1 MIMVDGRSMTS
12 DAPQVSRA
20 AVWGA
25 VLSLVSLLGPCIVL
39 ALPGLVLGR
48 LSGRKIR
55 QEPQRYRGIK
65 WANWAV
71 GLGITGCLLTVPMWW
86 AVYELG
92 VLPLRYVEAMA
103 TDEARTGPQLQR
115 VAGACVAYAQT
126 HDGIYPDHL
135 GRLVAGGAITYAD
148 LDTLVGARVPPTVP
162 VNTDA
167 PDASEQVAAHS
178 DFAYFGA
185 GLRVQNLAD
194 VGLLLAER
202 YDRKSGQRW
211 VAYADGRVE
220 LVRSPECLKLAGL
233 TDRIRQQ
240 RGLPPL
246 EMP

>member
-1 MIMVDGRSMTS
+1 MTMADDRRMTS
-12 DAPQVSRA
+12 DGPQVVRA
-20 AVWGA
+20 AVWGT
-25 VLSLVSLLGPCIVL
+25 VLSLVSLLGPCVVL

-48 LSGRKIR
+48 LAGRKIR

-126 HDGIYPDHL
+126 HAGQYPTHL
-135 GRLVAGGAITYAD
+135 GQLVTAGAIAWAD
-148 LDTLVGARVPPTVP
+148 LDTMVGARVPPALP
-162 VNTDA
+162 LNPDA
-167 PDASEQVAAHS
+167 PDAWAQVAAHS
-178 DFAYFGA
+178 DFTYFGA
-185 GLRVQNLAD
+185 GLKPLDLAE

-202 YDRKSGQRW
+202 YDRKSGRRW

-220 LVRSPECLKLAGL
+220 LLRSGECLKLAGL

-240 RGLPPL
+240 KNLSPL